1 MPKLYAFIFWMC
13 CTFTLVNGQQTV
25 TGAIEFDGFQRD
37 YRLYLPAGYT
47 GDAEVPLV
55 FNLHGFGSN
64 AFEQQFYSAMG
75 AVADTANFLICYPNG
90 LSNAWNVGWDFGS
103 TADDVGFL
111 SALLDELSAN
121 YAIDADRVYACGMS
135 NGGFMSYV
143 LACEL
148 NDRIAAVASVTG
160 SMAPNYI
167 SACQP
172 GRPVPV
178 LQIHGTA
185 DNTVPYNGE
194 PLINISI
201 DSLLAF
207 WTANNGCSGPPDT
220 TDVPDVAPDD
230 GCTAQRL
237 DYANCSPNGAVAFYR
252 IADGGHTWPG
262 SPIPIGVTNQDFDAS
277 TEIWRFFR
285 SFSLDRTTSLPRIAQ
300 PTEVRLFPNPA
311 GGRVY
316 IEQPEE
322 VPFSRYVLF
331 SAHGQ
336 RITEGRLADRRTALS
351 LSGLSAG
358 LYLLRLEGKGE
369 FCVKR
374 ILKQ

>member
-13 CTFTLVNGQQTV
+13 CTFTLVNGQQTL

-55 FNLHGFGSN
+55 FNLHGFGSS

-90 LSNAWNVGWDFGS
+90 LSNAWNVGWNFGS
-103 TADDVGFL
+103 TADDVGFI

-160 SMAPNYI
+160 SMAPNYVPT
-167 SACQP
+167 CQP

-207 WTANNGCSGPPDT
+207 WTGNNGCSGPPDT

-262 SPIPIGVTNQDFDAS
+262 AAIPIGVTNQDFDAS

-285 SFSLDRTTSLPRIAQ
+285 SFSLDQTTGLPPFVSA
-300 PTEVRLFPNPA
+300 PEVQLFPNPT
-311 GGRVY
+311 RNQVY
-316 IEQPEE
+316 VTQPPAH
-322 VPFSRYVLF
+322 PFSTYVLC
-331 SAHGQ
+331 SSHGQ
-336 RITEGRLADRRTALS
+336 QIAEGVLADQRTALD
-351 LSGLSAG
+351 LTDLPPG
-358 LYLLRLEGKGE
+358 LYLIRLQGE
-369 FCVKR
+369 QGFSVKKV
-374 ILKQ
+374 LKQ